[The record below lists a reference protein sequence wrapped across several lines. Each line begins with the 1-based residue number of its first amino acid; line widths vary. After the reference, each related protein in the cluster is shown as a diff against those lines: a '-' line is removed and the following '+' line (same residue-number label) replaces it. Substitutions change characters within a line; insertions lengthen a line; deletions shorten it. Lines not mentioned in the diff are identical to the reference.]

1 MFRSVSS
8 PGSRCLP
15 LAVLACWSLIF
26 PHALLAQNPPSPTP
40 AATAPA
46 ANPASTAKPVAGA
59 EQDAKGFPSG
69 NTPAT
74 FKVRVNKVLVRVV
87 VRNSQGKV
95 LSNLKKEVFQLY

>member
-15 LAVLACWSLIF
+15 LAVLACWSLSF

-46 ANPASTAKPVAGA
+46 ANPASTAKPAPGA
-59 EQDAKGFPSG
+59 DQDPKEVSRQD
-69 NTPAT
+69 TPAT
-74 FKVRVNKVLVRVV
+74 FKLRVNNVLTDVV
-87 VRNSQGKV
+87 VRDSHGTAHT
-95 LSNLKKEVFQLY
+95 NLKKD